1 MCDHTDFICKLKSER
16 LLQNKKSIK
25 LVSLERK
32 VIVETTQIN
41 YLEHISLEN
50 GIAKNSF
57 PKSPIQFK
65 SDIWKLL
72 FSENFF
78 TALIHP

>member
-16 LLQNKKSIK
+16 LLQNKKSRK

-41 YLEHISLEN
+41 YFEHISMEN

-57 PKSPIQFK
+57 PKSPIQFT

-72 FSENFF
+72 FSEIFF